1 MWLALVVFTSG
12 IIDERRRRARRASS
26 VLSAAAAPLWG
37 VVVVGVEPGGA
48 VGGWLVLARCWAL
61 RNQARKRPWGFF
73 LGVGFVCSVPP
84 SLPVGCVLVGGVGGW
99 GV

>member
-1 MWLALVVFTSG
+1 MVFTSG

-26 VLSAAAAPLWG
+26 VLPVRLLLPFG
-37 VVVVGVEPGGA
+37 GRGLVGVEPGGA